1 MNRLFR
7 HPRLI
12 VAVIGLITVFFALQ
26 FPRLKLDN
34 NNLRFVPVDD
44 PALLTSNRI
53 SETFGSTLFV
63 LVGLERKYGT
73 VFDGPFLNRIK
84 EYVAVIEEIDIT
96 GNISSIVN
104 TDYITSFEDTIAA
117 EKLVPDDF
125 SGTEAEIAE
134 LKRRVLSWDM
144 YARTLV
150 SDDFTATQIL
160 VPLNIYSEDAG
171 NPEVIASYIGV
182 RDLAREMFA
191 GMAEVYVTGMTVISA
206 GINDAVKKD
215 LLLLVPLVVI
225 VVLTVLFFSFRR
237 FTAVVLPLLA
247 VAVSA
252 VWAIG
257 AMPLFGVKLSVVS
270 TVLPVILVAV
280 GSAYGIHVIT
290 HYMTERGTAPMTR
303 EEHREFVLGLLRKIG
318 KSVFLAALTTFVGFV
333 SFCFTRVLPIREFGY
348 FSSFGVLAAFS
359 IAVTLIPALL
369 LIRGP
374 APLAAGKGRKATAP
388 PDADIAAKGDAV
400 NGDAG
405 GGEDGG
411 DSLSA
416 AIVSVFL
423 SITRKKR
430 FVIALTAIV
439 LGISL
444 YGLSKVVIDNI
455 MVEYFKKDSDI
466 YRSDK
471 FIREKFGGSK
481 VVNLIVEADDSETL
495 LYPDTLAAV
504 DGLSAYMNARIPEV
518 GKVMGFTDLVKRIN
532 QVFNA
537 DESPDGITGIAP
549 SSVSGEEGDSFGFD
563 EEDTTFGFSEEDAA
577 FGFGFNDDEP
587 AFGFGEDDGEPAGS
601 GGAGGGIITGGGTG
615 AAERGARVYTEAEL
629 LALLDAAA
637 GTSRSLNANDL
648 VREIKRLVNYEG
660 SAYYEIPS
668 DPARY
673 GKTTKEEL
681 QRLVS
686 NYLILLSANIDEYAN
701 DPLEPTAIK
710 SVVQLRTLG
719 QDDTN
724 RALAAMEDYIAANFP
739 KNVKTTIGGL
749 SAVEAALN
757 TLVVQSQLISVLLSL
772 FLVFVIIAVSNRS
785 LVLGL
790 IGIIPLS
797 ITILINFAVMG
808 FLGIKLNIGTSM
820 VASVSVG
827 IGIDYTI
834 HYIEAFK
841 REYRLYG
848 GKGDFLRRTFATSGK
863 AILINAAS
871 VGAGFAV
878 LMFSQ
883 FNMLGDLGLLIA
895 LTMGTSALVSLSVIP
910 VLLTSLN
917 QDFVKKIIA
926 G

>member
-1 MNRLFR
+1 
-7 HPRLI
+7 
-12 VAVIGLITVFFALQ
+12 
-26 FPRLKLDN
+26 
-34 NNLRFVPVDD
+34 
-44 PALLTSNRI
+44 
-53 SETFGSTLFV
+53 
-63 LVGLERKYGT
+63 
-73 VFDGPFLNRIK
+73 
-84 EYVAVIEEIDIT
+84 
-96 GNISSIVN
+96 
-104 TDYITSFEDTIAA
+104 
-117 EKLVPDDF
+117 
-125 SGTEAEIAE
+125 
-134 LKRRVLSWDM
+134 
-144 YARTLV
+144 
-150 SDDFTATQIL
+150 
-160 VPLNIYSEDAG
+160 
-171 NPEVIASYIGV
+171 
-182 RDLAREMFA
+182 
-191 GMAEVYVTGMTVISA
+191 
-206 GINDAVKKD
+206 
-215 LLLLVPLVVI
+215 
-225 VVLTVLFFSFRR
+225 
-237 FTAVVLPLLA
+237 
-247 VAVSA
+247 
-252 VWAIG
+252 
-257 AMPLFGVKLSVVS
+257 
-270 TVLPVILVAV
+270 
-280 GSAYGIHVIT
+280 
-290 HYMTERGTAPMTR
+290 MTR

-348 FSSFGVLAAFS
+348 FSSFGVFAAFS

-374 APLAAGKGRKATAP
+374 APLAGRKARKAGAL
-388 PDADIAAKGDAV
+388 PDAKGDAV
-400 NGDAG
+400 NGDIG
-405 GGEDGG
+405 EGEDGG
-411 DSLSA
+411 DSLSEA
-416 AIVSVFL
+416 VTGAFMSV
-423 SITRKKR
+423 IRKR
-430 FVIALTAIV
+430 RSVIALTVIV

-444 YGLSKVVIDNI
+444 YGLSKIVIDNV
-455 MVEYFKKDSDI
+455 MVEYFKEENDI

-495 LYPDTLAAV
+495 LHPDTLAAV
-504 DGLSAYMNARIPEV
+504 DGLSAYLGKVPEV

-549 SSVSGEEGDSFGFD
+549 SSVSTGGDDFFGFN
-563 EEDTTFGFSEEDAA
+563 EEDAA
-577 FGFGFNDDEP
+577 FGFTEEDA
-587 AFGFGEDDGEPAGS
+587 AFGFAEEDAAFGFAEEDAAFGFAGDDGGIP
-601 GGAGGGIITGGGTG
+601 AGGGTD
-615 AAERGARVYTEAEL
+615 AAERGAKTYTEAEL
-629 LALLDAAA
+629 LALLDAAS
-637 GTSRSLNANDL
+637 GTSRGLNANDL

-660 SAYYEIPS
+660 SAYYEIPA

-686 NYLILLSANIDEYAN
+686 NYLVLLSANISEYAN
-701 DPLEPTAIK
+701 DPLEPTVIK

-724 RALAAMEDYIAANFP
+724 KALAAMEDYISANFP
-739 KNVKTTIGGL
+739 KNVKTTVGGL
-749 SAVEAALN
+749 SAVEASLN
-757 TLVVQSQLISVLLSL
+757 ALVVQSQLISVIISL
-772 FLVFVIIAVSNRS
+772 FLVFIIIAASNRS
-785 LVLGL
+785 LVMGL

-841 REYRLYG
+841 REYRLRG
-848 GKGDFLRRTFATSGK
+848 GKGDFLRRAFATSGK
-863 AILINAAS
+863 AILINAVS

-895 LTMGTSALVSLSVIP
+895 LTMGTSALVSLTVIP

-917 QDFVKKIIA
+917 QDFVRKIIA